1 MTNSDGQ
8 LRNLGFDVKNSISG
22 HINHL
27 KTSVESVKS
36 ADFQEAVFVTPRTTG
51 QLSYAR
57 SPSFPQS
64 AQNVKAHCQSVSDIN
79 TTPAEVD
86 IVGSNNADA
95 HQLFT
100 IQY

>member
-1 MTNSDGQ
+1 ME
-8 LRNLGFDVKNSISG
+8 KNYQYDPIY
-22 HINHL
+22 HTKL
-27 KTSVESVKS
+27 TSEIEKRALFSVP
-36 ADFQEAVFVTPRTTG
+36 DFVTSRTTG
-51 QLSYAR
+51 QSSYAR
-57 SPSFPQS
+57 SFSFPQS
-64 AQNVKAHCQSVSDIN
+64 AQKVKAHCLSVSDIN

>member
-1 MTNSDGQ
+1 ME
-8 LRNLGFDVKNSISG
+8 KA
-22 HINHL
+22 
-27 KTSVESVKS
+27 
-36 ADFQEAVFVTPRTTG
+36 ADFSLSGFVIARTTG
-51 QLSYAR
+51 QSSYAR

-64 AQNVKAHCQSVSDIN
+64 AQKVKAHCLSVSDIN

-86 IVGSNNADA
+86 SVGSNNADA